1 MAASKTPLSRSQI
14 IGLTALSLAVFLVAN
29 DFTAFS
35 VAIPAM
41 EKHFNA
47 DISTLQWVINGYAL
61 VFGIFIVTGGR
72 LADMFSRRRLF
83 FVGTSIFVFFSVMG
97 GLAVNEWMLLGSRA
111 LMGVGGALMWP
122 AVLGMT
128 YQIMP
133 DDRAGQAGGLIMT
146 VCGFANSIGPL
157 LGGFFTEFVSWR
169 WIFFIN
175 FPIALAAMLVG
186 WKVIE
191 DDKPAESKEKVD
203 YWGMASLSISLL
215 ALMLSLDF
223 VIDVGFRSPLV
234 IGLLVTSVIFF
245 LVFAWVEPHTRSD
258 PLIPPDVATNWRF
271 FSICVVTLLLSVTF
285 VSMLLYIPQF
295 LIKELSYSAVWSG
308 AGLLPVMITYAVV
321 SYIAGWLYEFLG
333 ARLILAGAAL
343 FLGLGMFLLSGLV
356 VRDHYLHLVPGMLT
370 LGIGLGLYFPTITT
384 TAVTV
389 LGPARA
395 SLAAALIYMF
405 QIIGGAIGLAMNTT
419 VVAMAPELSEGID
432 RAFTINACLAAAALI
447 VSLLFV
453 KGDVSQKEK
462 I

>member
-1 MAASKTPLSRSQI
+1 MAVSKTPLSRSQI
-14 IGLTALSLAVFLVAN
+14 IGLTALSFAVFLVAN

-47 DISTLQWVINGYAL
+47 DISTLQWVLNGYAL
-61 VFGIFIVTGGR
+61 VFGILIVTGGR
-72 LADMFSRRRLF
+72 LADMFGRRRLF
-83 FVGTSIFVFFSVMG
+83 FIGTSIFVFFSVMG

-133 DDRAGQAGGLIMT
+133 EDRAGQAGGLIMT
-146 VCGFANSIGPL
+146 VCGFANSVGPL
-157 LGGFFTEFVSWR
+157 LGGFFTDFFSWR

-191 DDKPAESKEKVD
+191 ADKPAERNKKVD
-203 YWGMASLSISLL
+203 YLGMVSLSISLL

-223 VIDVGFRSPLV
+223 VIDVGFGSPLV
-234 IGLLVTSVIFF
+234 IGLFVTSVLFF
-245 LVFAWVEPHTRSD
+245 LMFAWIEPHTRSD
-258 PLIPPDVATNWRF
+258 PLIPSDVASNWHF
-271 FSICVVTLLLSVTF
+271 FSIALVTLFLSVTF

-295 LIKELSYSAVWSG
+295 LIKELSFSAVWSG
-308 AGLLPVMITYAVV
+308 AGLLPVMVTYAVV
-321 SYIAGWLYEFLG
+321 SYIAGWLYEVMG
-333 ARLILAGAAL
+333 AKMILAAAAL
-343 FLGLGMFLLSGLV
+343 FLGFGMFLLSGLIIHD
-356 VRDHYLHLVPGMLT
+356 RYLHLVPGMLV
-370 LGIGLGLYFPTITT
+370 LGVGLGLYFPTITT

-405 QIIGGAIGLAMNTT
+405 QIVGGAIGLAMNTT

-432 RAFTINACLAAAALI
+432 RAFTVNACLAAAALI

-453 KGDVSQKEK
+453 KGSTSQK
-462 I
+462 

>member
-1 MAASKTPLSRSQI
+1 MAL
-14 IGLTALSLAVFLVAN
+14 
-29 DFTAFS
+29 D
-35 VAIPAM
+35 
-41 EKHFNA
+41 
-47 DISTLQWVINGYAL
+47 
-61 VFGIFIVTGGR
+61 
-72 LADMFSRRRLF
+72 
-83 FVGTSIFVFFSVMG
+83 
-97 GLAVNEWMLLGSRA
+97 
-111 LMGVGGALMWP
+111 
-122 AVLGMT
+122 
-128 YQIMP
+128 
-133 DDRAGQAGGLIMT
+133 
-146 VCGFANSIGPL
+146 
-157 LGGFFTEFVSWR
+157 
-169 WIFFIN
+169 FFIN

-203 YWGMASLSISLL
+203 YWGMVSLSISLL

-234 IGLLVTSVIFF
+234 IGLFSASVMFF
-245 LVFAWVEPHTRSD
+245 LVFAWVEPHTQSD
-258 PLIPPDVATNWRF
+258 PLIPSDVASNWRF
-271 FSICVVTLLLSVTF
+271 FAIGVVTLLLSVTF

-295 LIKELSYSAVWSG
+295 LIKELSFSAVWSG

-321 SYIAGWLYEFLG
+321 SYIAGWLYESLG
-333 ARLILAGAAL
+333 ARLILAAAAL
-343 FLGLGMFLLSGLV
+343 FLGLGMFLLSGLIV
-356 VRDHYLHLVPGMLT
+356 HDRYLHLVPGMLS
-370 LGIGLGLYFPTITT
+370 LGVGLGLYFPTITT